1 MSWGGTYRTR
11 ESRPGEPLTGS
22 KAERNLEDQREPSW
36 RARTG
41 SKAAAPEQRPETEE
55 WLWGEKVIE
64 TEKSEC

>member
-1 MSWGGTYRTR
+1 MADHNLEDQREPSWRAR
-11 ESRPGEPLTGS
+11 TGS

-41 SKAAAPEQRPETEE
+41 SKAAAPEQGPETEE
-55 WLWGEKVIE
+55 WLLGEKVIE